1 MCDARKGTSTRK
13 PRINPAQLVVAQ
25 QVAQVAQQQQQPRA
39 KRRREPGAQGKK
51 LKNMDRN
58 SDIQTAITVNGITVV
73 ITGIHKNISTDGTIH
88 E

>member
-25 QVAQVAQQQQQPRA
+25 QVAQVAQAQQQQPRA

-51 LKNMDRN
+51 LKNIDRN

-73 ITGIHKNISTDGTIH
+73 ITGASR
-88 E
+88 